1 MTHLSSVKQ
10 FASNLEN
17 TRSYAPPP
25 QSSFFIRLTGSQM
38 PWCRQV
44 YTTDRES
51 LCVRVLYSKHTRSRA
66 VIKIWL
72 YYRNYII
79 LTFCFIYTVRIPLG
93 DGSADG
99 EASVKQIFMQIMR
112 SRLCMQSAR
121 ISRLLAE
128 KLSILKESSVYFTQ
142 LSQMAAGGSGTTW
155 PKRPLVP
162 EPRLSGLQPCICPI
176 RKVSS
181 DNKSWQSCDL
191 GPGLS
196 HLSHFR
202 IRLLA
207 STKEWVSR
215 VWPTCDMHVTA

>member
-1 MTHLSSVKQ
+1 MQTSV
-10 FASNLEN
+10 L
-17 TRSYAPPP
+17 
-25 QSSFFIRLTGSQM
+25 
-38 PWCRQV
+38 
-44 YTTDRES
+44 DRS

-112 SRLCMQSAR
+112 SRLCAQSAR
-121 ISRLLAE
+121 ISRSLR
-128 KLSILKESSVYFTQ
+128 SCQFLKS
-142 LSQMAAGGSGTTW
+142 LPCIMSQMAAGGSGTTW

-176 RKVSS
+176 RKLSS